1 MIENL
6 GEYGWWGNEGIFGGG
21 GSLVKYGGN
30 TGMEGVEKC
39 VGVWGEV
46 REDVG
51 RCVVGVGSV
60 LGCEGWGVGL

>member
-39 VGVWGEV
+39 IGVWGEV
-46 REDVG
+46 REDVLWVWEV
-51 RCVVGVGSV
+51 C
-60 LGCEGWGVGL
+60 WGVRDGE